1 MIFLYE
7 TLGINIPILSDKMNA
22 IVVEDKMMFS
32 HMIQDLWKQT
42 KGLEGHISISETDKK
57 MNIAKDI
64 ICIINPFDISLNDK
78 KIITQVYKELHIIG
92 SQELIEQKTRMN
104 QNIIDYFDL
113 LISSSPYPLNFDFD
127 IDEIG
132 LYKLCHLEF
141 QNDNEEILDNVTE
154 YIKLFKSVCNIKLF
168 IFVSLKSFLTRE
180 QYQLLYDTIK
190 YEEVCLLDISNEHEY
205 SIDDEKGYI
214 IDKDLCIIEL
224 N

>member
-7 TLGINIPILSDKMNA
+7 MLGVNIPILSDKMNA
-22 IVVEDKMMFS
+22 IVVEEKTMFS
-32 HMIQDLWKQT
+32 HMIQELWKQT
-42 KGLEGHISISETDKK
+42 KGLEGQISISEADKK
-57 MNIAKDI
+57 LNITKDI

-78 KIITQVYKELHIIG
+78 KIIAQIYKELHIIS
-92 SQELIEQKTRMN
+92 SQELVEQKARMN
-104 QNIIDYFDL
+104 QYIIDYFDL
-113 LISSSPYPLNFDFD
+113 LVARSPYPLSFDID

-141 QNDNEEILDNVTE
+141 QNNDEEILDIVTE
-154 YIKLFKSVCNIKLF
+154 YIKMAKRVCNIKLF
-168 IFVSLKSFLTRE
+168 VFVNLKSYITRE

-190 YEEVCLLDISNEHEY
+190 YEEVCLLDISNLHEY

>member
-1 MIFLYE
+1 
-7 TLGINIPILSDKMNA
+7 
-22 IVVEDKMMFS
+22 
-32 HMIQDLWKQT
+32 
-42 KGLEGHISISETDKK
+42 
-57 MNIAKDI
+57 
-64 ICIINPFDISLNDK
+64 
-78 KIITQVYKELHIIG
+78 
-92 SQELIEQKTRMN
+92 MN

-113 LISSSPYPLNFDFD
+113 LISRSPYPLNFNFD

-141 QNDNEEILDNVTE
+141 QNDNEEILDSVTE

-168 IFVSLKSFLTRE
+168 IFVNLKSFLTRE